1 MTETGWQRREFLRRA
16 GIGALAAGAAPAL
29 LVGCSKTNPTKEKQG
44 GGTLDKIKQQGY
56 VTVGIANEQPY
67 GYVDT
72 SGNITGEAPS
82 LAKEIFKEL
91 GVPKMK
97 SKTVDFGG
105 LIGGLKAGRF
115 DTVAAGMT
123 ILPERCA
130 QVAFADPDFIGKT
143 AFLVPKGNPKHI
155 TRFDDVAKAGIT
167 LGVLTGAVEG
177 GYAKSAGVK
186 SGKIK
191 KLSDQDAAYD
201 ALTAHRIDAVA
212 LTDISLNN
220 VLAKHKGA
228 PYEVTKGFIP
238 VVDGK
243 KQIGGGGFAF
253 RKSDTDLLNAFNA
266 KLHQLEKSGKELAI
280 IKPFG
285 FTSNN
290 LPGDVTAAQLCKG

>member
-29 LVGCSKTNPTKEKQG
+29 LVGCSKTDPTKEKQG

-72 SGNITGEAPS
+72 SGDITGEAPS

-91 GVPKMK
+91 GVPKIK

-143 AFLVPKGNPKHI
+143 SFLVPKGNPKNI
-155 TRFDDVAKAGIT
+155 TRFADVAKAGIT
-167 LGVLTGAVEG
+167 LGVL
-177 GYAKSAGVK
+177 
-186 SGKIK
+186 
-191 KLSDQDAAYD
+191 D
-201 ALTAHRIDAVA
+201 
-212 LTDISLNN
+212 
-220 VLAKHKGA
+220 
-228 PYEVTKGFIP
+228 
-238 VVDGK
+238 
-243 KQIGGGGFAF
+243 
-253 RKSDTDLLNAFNA
+253 RKS
-266 KLHQLEKSGKELAI
+266 
-280 IKPFG
+280 
-285 FTSNN
+285 
-290 LPGDVTAAQLCKG
+290 VV